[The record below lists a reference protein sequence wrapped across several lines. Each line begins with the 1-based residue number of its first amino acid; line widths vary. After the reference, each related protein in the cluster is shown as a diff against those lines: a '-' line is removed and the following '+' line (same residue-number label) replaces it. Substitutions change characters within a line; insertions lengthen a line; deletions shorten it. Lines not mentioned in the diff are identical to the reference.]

1 MEEIKKTNNRNFE
14 VRHLKIALDTQD
26 RVMSDYIIKELEI
39 TFKENMHIEL
49 NIELAVK
56 KLKEWKGEIKSYPLD
71 RYIYLIFNGM
81 IFFNGIIHEISS
93 GTFHSNGYKVKIKA
107 YSKSEILDRKKYLK
121 IL

>member
-56 KLKEWKGEIKSYPLD
+56 KLVCSHFTDTFSCQLNPV
-71 RYIYLIFNGM
+71 RRMYII
-81 IFFNGIIHEISS
+81 EAPE
-93 GTFHSNGYKVKIKA
+93 GTFQW
-107 YSKSEILDRKKYLK
+107 
-121 IL
+121 